1 MKYKTIFF
9 DLDDTLID
17 NNESLMYAFK
27 CLIDSIGVGFSDEL
41 FNKWKVFDTKWWN
54 SLETGELVIPADCVS
69 REEQVTWLRASRFIK
84 FFNDRDISFEEAVSL
99 NQIYT
104 SNLGENIVEIAGAKQ
119 LLADL
124 SCDYEI
130 LIATNGPREA
140 AVIKMDKAGFTP
152 YISCLVSS
160 EEIGGI
166 PKPTKE
172 FFKYLLSKCKNT
184 DLDSML
190 IVGDSLSTDVLLGTN
205 NGFDSCWFNPSNKE
219 HLEECCPTYIV
230 SNYNELISILK
241 KSA

>member
-17 NNESLMYAFK
+17 NNESLKYAFK
-27 CLIDSIGVGFSDEL
+27 CLVDSIGIGFSDEL
-41 FNKWKVFDTKWWN
+41 FIKWKVFDTKWWN

-69 REEQVTWLRASRFIK
+69 HEEQVTWLRASRFIK
-84 FFNDRDISFEEAVSL
+84 FFNDRDISFEEAVSM
-99 NQIYT
+99 NNIYT

-124 SCDYEI
+124 SKDYDI
-130 LIATNGPREA
+130 LIATNGPRKA
-140 AVIKMDKAGFTP
+140 AVIKMDKAGFSP

-166 PKPTKE
+166 PKPTEE

-184 DLDSML
+184 NLDSML
-190 IVGDSLSTDVLLGTN
+190 IIGDSLSTDVLLGIN

-219 HLEECCPTYIV
+219 AINNICPTYIV
-230 SNYNELISILK
+230 SSYNELISILK
-241 KSA
+241 KSV

>member
-1 MKYKTIFF
+1 
-9 DLDDTLID
+9 
-17 NNESLMYAFK
+17 MYAFK

-54 SLETGELVIPADCVS
+54 SLETWGLVIPADCVS
-69 REEQVTWLRASRFIK
+69 HEEQVTWLRASRFIK
-84 FFNDRDISFEEAVSL
+84 FFNDRDIFFEEAVSM
-99 NQIYT
+99 NNIYT
-104 SNLGENIVEIAGAKQ
+104 SNLGENIVEIAGKKQ

-124 SCDYEI
+124 RCDYEI

-166 PKPTKE
+166 PKPTEE

-219 HLEECCPTYIV
+219 DLEEFCPTYIV
-230 SNYNELISILK
+230 NNYNELISIFK
-241 KSA
+241 KSV